1 MNGSRSTYMRKGYLL
16 TALAAAVLLAASS
29 GTAQAQVTG
38 VSSHGEG
45 GVLVTMP
52 STVSEGE
59 TVTISVSV
67 MGTVDPGDEAQEVTV
82 TLSALDPQVART
94 GVPSSTAAEDND
106 FSLYPSNTDDDGVLT
121 LEFPAG
127 RLRRQSHGLYPQGFH
142 RVGYDL

>member
-1 MNGSRSTYMRKGYLL
+1 MRKGYLL

-52 STVSEGE
+52 SKVSEGE

-67 MGTVDPGDEAQEVTV
+67 MATVEADTPGGTVTITV
-82 TLSALDPQVART
+82 AAADPQV
-94 GVPSSTAAEDND
+94 PSTSVTRLHFAAEDND
-106 FSLYPSNTDDDGVLT
+106 FSLYPNTAT
-121 LEFPAG
+121 RELELVFPAVAAG
-127 RLRRQSHGLYPQGFH
+127 RQSHGLYPQGFP